1 MTLRDE
7 LCQFYPSMCQ
17 GEESDIEFQL
27 LNAGKADKSLITS
40 RVEPSKKSIEEIKK
54 LCDINGNGR
63 ITSKEIYESIDN
75 YFDGKI
81 DLALGDIHKLI
92 DYFFEQ

>member
-1 MTLRDE
+1 MQVKVLIVEDDE
-7 LCQFYPSMCQ
+7 TTQF
-17 GEESDIEFQL
+17 I
-27 LNAGKADKSLITS
+27 DKGMLAQVGLIPQFANNGN
-40 RVEPSKKSIEEIKK
+40 EAIEEIKK

>member
-1 MTLRDE
+1 
-7 LCQFYPSMCQ
+7 MCQ
-17 GEESDIEFQL
+17 GDESDIEFQL
-27 LNAGKADKSLITS
+27 LNVGKADKSLISS
-40 RVEPSKKSIEEIKK
+40 RVEPSKKSIEEIIK

-75 YFDGKI
+75 YFDGKV